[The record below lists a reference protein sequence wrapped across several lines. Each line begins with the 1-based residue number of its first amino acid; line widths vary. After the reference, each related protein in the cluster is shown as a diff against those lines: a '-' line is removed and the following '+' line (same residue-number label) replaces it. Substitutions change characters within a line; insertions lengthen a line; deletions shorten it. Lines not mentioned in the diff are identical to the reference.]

1 MNENLYTVLCE
12 YFYRKSYFQVYRYKE
27 RIVRCQRINTI
38 IEKEEVG
45 GEAEKMKK

>member
-12 YFYRKSYFQVYRYKE
+12 YFYRESYFQVYRYKE
-27 RIVRCQRINTI
+27 RIVRCQMSI